1 MRDPVLTLLA
11 YRADGADYCRG
22 CLMGSS
28 SSSFGAI
35 TTQDKALLARRW
47 AELLREA
54 PSGREY
60 ASTEFGL
67 LINGVDAT
75 RFLYGYALPG
85 DEPLDLTYEEEQVA
99 KDVLALLEQEKARL
113 AQEAQAEAQAKAQA
127 AEQARQRQAEQ
138 AAKAKEAED
147 RARYAELHARYGK
160 EAGHGN

>member
-1 MRDPVLTLLA
+1 MRKPVLTLLT
-11 YRADGADYCRG
+11 YRANGDDYCRG

-28 SSSFGAI
+28 DANFGAI
-35 TTQDKALLARRW
+35 TTLDKALLARRW

-75 RFLYGYALPG
+75 SFLYGYALPG
-85 DEPLDLTYEEEQVA
+85 DDPPELTPEEKQLAEE
-99 KDVLALLEQEKARL
+99 VLALLEQEKARL
-113 AQEAQAEAQAKAQA
+113 AQEAQDKALAEAQA
-127 AEQARQRQAEQ
+127 AELARQQQARR
-138 AAKAKEAED
+138 EAEARDAAD